1 MSLPNLRRI
10 WRDQEGEKWVEVDF
24 FGTLFGGSSR
34 ESEEPIVGNT
44 CGCLDHQGLSTLPAN
59 QPVKVDSVIRRSFE
73 VGDDKAAR
81 RRRHRTY
88 HHFLEVV
95 RIPNFY
101 KKAIKGR
108 LLSYP

>member
-1 MSLPNLRRI
+1 M
-10 WRDQEGEKWVEVDF
+10 
-24 FGTLFGGSSR
+24 

-44 CGCLDHQGLSTLPAN
+44 CGGLDGQGLSTLPTK
-59 QPVKVDSVIRRSFE
+59 QPVQVGSVIRRSLE

-81 RRRHRTY
+81 RRRHGTHYRV
-88 HHFLEVV
+88 LEVI

-108 LLSYP
+108 LLSMRWTHCLRSCLRQ